1 MLQRGVD
8 ADVVTCCALIS
19 ALERGGQWL
28 MAERV
33 FVRMCQN
40 GVSHSRFAGSEVGDL
55 HLALST
61 KVSDVQYCVPAC
73 QGACCLLHER
83 LWNLLGLSL

>member
-1 MLQRGVD
+1 MFAEMLQRGVD

-40 GVSHSRFAGSEVGDL
+40 GVSYSRFGASQATEV
-55 HLALST
+55 HMALSS
-61 KVSDVQYCVPAC
+61 KVRDALFCS
-73 QGACCLLHER
+73 
-83 LWNLLGLSL
+83 